1 MATKRVLLVD
11 DEPILLDTMAQLLE
25 YQYDVTTAVGPAQGL
40 AAVEQNGPFAVVVS
54 DMNMPGMSGTEFLAR
69 LRDISP
75 DTVRVMLTGC
85 NDFESAA
92 LAVNEGQVFRFLT
105 KPCPYEQVTATLDA
119 CLEQYRLVRAEREL
133 LEDTLAGSVQVLSE
147 ILALVNPEAFGQAS
161 RVRRYIRH
169 MAAQLNLRETWQ
181 FELAGLLSQI
191 GCVAISPDILRKT
204 WAGDTLSRDESAML
218 ASHPAVGRALLA
230 RIPRMEAIAR
240 IIGRQRTGPPA
251 EAAPPEE
258 GDTPTVILG
267 GAMLTTALELDQ
279 RLAQG
284 KSLEEAITGMA
295 RRPDLYPPHLLQTL
309 ETLKPIGQDWVP
321 RLVHVRQLETF
332 MVLDEDVHARNGFLL
347 APKGHELTTPL
358 IHRLRSF
365 RLGIGVVEPFRV
377 LMPGDSEIRVAA

>member
-11 DEPILLDTMAQLLE
+11 DEPLLLDTMAQLLE
-25 YQYDVTTAVGPAQGL
+25 HQYDVTTAVGPIKGL
-40 AAVEQNGPFAVVVS
+40 AAVEHDGPFAVVVS
-54 DMNMPGMSGTEFLAR
+54 DLNMPGMSGTVFLR
-69 LRDISP
+69 RVRDISP

-85 NDFESAA
+85 NDIESATQA
-92 LAVNEGQVFRFLT
+92 INEGQIFRFLT
-105 KPCPYEQVTATLDA
+105 KPCPYEQMIATLGA

-133 LEDTLAGSVQVLSE
+133 LEDTLSGSIQVLSE

-169 MAAQLNLRETWQ
+169 MATQLHLKEFWQ

-191 GCVAISPDILRKT
+191 GCVAISPEILRKT
-204 WAGDTLSRDESAML
+204 WAGDTLSREEDAML

-240 IIGRQRTGPPA
+240 IIGRQRITPS
-251 EAAPPEE
+251 PETTLPDE
-258 GDTPTVILG
+258 GDTPTVVLG
-267 GAMLTTALELDQ
+267 GTMLMTALELDQ

-284 KSLEEAITGMA
+284 QSLEEALAGMA
-295 RRPDLYPPHLLQTL
+295 RRPDLHPPHILKTL

-377 LMPGDSEIRVAA
+377 LMPGDAEIRIAA